1 MADNT
6 KSTGSF
12 STLVDW
18 QRCSVEEQRQLLTR
32 PAISASERITAVVSD
47 ILANVKSRGD
57 SALRDYSAQFDKV
70 QVNAIRVTEAE
81 IAAASARLG
90 DEVKQAMAIA
100 VRNIETFH
108 NAQKLPIVDIE
119 TQPGV
124 RCQQLTRPIATVGL
138 YIPGGSAPLPSTV
151 LMLGTPSRIA
161 GCGRVV
167 LCSPPPIADEI
178 LYAAQLCGIKEVFQ
192 LGGAQAIAAMA
203 FGTESVPKVD
213 KIFGPGNAYVT
224 EAKRQVSQQLDGAA
238 IDMPAGPSEVLVI
251 ADSGA
256 TPAFVASDLLSQA
269 EHGPDSQVILLTP
282 DVAMAKAVADAV
294 EEQLTQLSRAD
305 IARQALASSRV
316 IVARDLAQCIEISNQ
331 YGPEH
336 LIIQTRDAESLVDSI
351 TSAGSVFL
359 GDWSPESAGDY
370 ASGTN
375 HVLPTYGYTS
385 TYSSLGLADFQKR
398 MTVQQLTPQ
407 GLLQLAPT
415 IEILAQAE
423 QLTAHKNAV
432 TLRVAALKEQ
442 A

>member
-1 MADNT
+1 MSNRFD
-6 KSTGSF
+6 
-12 STLVDW
+12 TLIDW
-18 QRCSVEEQRQLLTR
+18 QACTQEEQRRLLTR
-32 PAISASERITAVVSD
+32 PAISASDRISTIVGE
-47 ILANVKSRGD
+47 ILAAVRKDGD
-57 SALRDYSAQFDKV
+57 TALRDYSARFDKV
-70 QVNAIRVTEAE
+70 QVDSLRVSAEAID
-81 IAAASARLG
+81 AAVARLG
-90 DEVKQAMAIA
+90 DDIKQAMATA

-108 NAQKLPIVDIE
+108 NAQKLPPISVE

-124 RCQQLTRPIATVGL
+124 RCQQVTRPIASVGL
-138 YIPGGSAPLPSTV
+138 YIPGGSAPLLSTV
-151 LMLGTPSRIA
+151 LMLATPARIA
-161 GCGRVV
+161 GCQRVI

-178 LYAAQLCGIKEVFQ
+178 LYAAKLCGVQEVFQ

-203 FGTESVPKVD
+203 FGTDSVPKVD

-224 EAKRQVSQQLDGAA
+224 EAKRQVSQLLDGAA

-256 TPAFVASDLLSQA
+256 TPDFVASDLLSQA

-282 DVAMAKAVADAV
+282 DAAMAQAVIDAVAR
-294 EEQLTQLSRAD
+294 QLATLSRAD

-316 IVARDLAQCIEISNQ
+316 IIARDLDQCIDISNQ

-336 LIIQTRDAESLVDSI
+336 LIIQTRNAETLVDRI

-375 HVLPTYGYTS
+375 HVLPTYGYTA

-398 MTVQQLTPQ
+398 MTVQQLSPQ
-407 GLLQLAPT
+407 GLLGLAPT
-415 IEILAQAE
+415 IEIMAQAE

-432 TLRVAALKEQ
+432 TLRVNALKEQ

>member
-1 MADNT
+1 MQPTNFNT
-6 KSTGSF
+6 
-12 STLVDW
+12 LIDW
-18 QRCSVEEQRQLLTR
+18 QQCSLEQQKALLTR
-32 PAISASERITAVVSD
+32 PAINASERITAAVNE
-47 ILANVKSRGD
+47 ILDRVKSEGD
-57 SALRDYSAQFDKV
+57 SALRDFSQRFDKV
-70 QVNAIRVTEAE
+70 QVADIRISAAD
-81 IAAASARLG
+81 IAAASARLK
-90 DEVKQAMAIA
+90 DDVKQAMAQA
-100 VRNIETFH
+100 VRNIEIFH
-108 NAQKLPIVDIE
+108 KAQKTPLVDIE

-124 RCQQLTRPIATVGL
+124 RCQQITRPIASVGL

-151 LMLGTPSRIA
+151 LMLGTPARIA
-161 GCGRVV
+161 GCKRVV

-178 LYAAQLCGIKEVFQ
+178 LYAAQLCGIEEVFQ

-203 FGTESVPKVD
+203 FGSESVPKVD

-224 EAKRQVSQQLDGAA
+224 EAKRQVSQRLDGAA

-282 DVAMAKAVADAV
+282 DAAIAQAVAV
-294 EEQLTQLSRAD
+294 EVEKQLAQLSRSS
-305 IARQALASSRV
+305 IARQALESSRL
-316 IVARDLAQCIEISNQ
+316 IVTKDLQQCIDISNQ

-336 LIIQTRDAESLVDSI
+336 LILQTREPEKMVALIDN
-351 TSAGSVFL
+351 AGSVFL

-385 TYSSLGLADFQKR
+385 TYSSLGLADFVKR

-407 GLLQLAPT
+407 GLLDLAPT
-415 IEILAQAE
+415 IETLAQAE

-432 TLRVAALKEQ
+432 TLRVTALNAIKKESK
-442 A
+442 

>member
-32 PAISASERITAVVSD
+32 PAISASDRITAVVSD

-57 SALRDYSAQFDKV
+57 NALRDYSAQFDKV

-282 DVAMAKAVADAV
+282 DAAMAKAVADAV

>member
-1 MADNT
+1 MQLT
-6 KSTGSF
+6 YWEKST
-12 STLVDW
+12 
-18 QRCSVEEQRQLLTR
+18 QQQQKALLSR
-32 PAISASERITAVVSD
+32 PAVNASDRISTAVKEIIEQVRCD
-47 ILANVKSRGD
+47 GD
-57 SALRDYSAQFDKV
+57 KALFALTAKFDKT
-70 QVNAIRVTEAE
+70 QLNDIRVSQQD
-81 IAAASARLG
+81 IDAASARLG
-90 DEVKQAMAIA
+90 DEIKQAMAIA
-100 VRNIETFH
+100 ARNIETFH
-108 NAQKLPIVDIE
+108 SAQAIAPVDIE

-124 RCQQLTRPIATVGL
+124 RCQQVTRPIRSVGL
-138 YIPGGSAPLPSTV
+138 YIPGGTAPLPSTV
-151 LMLGTPSRIA
+151 LMLGIPSRLA
-161 GCGRVV
+161 GCSQVV

-178 LYAAQLCGIKEVFQ
+178 LYAAKLCGIKNVFQ

-203 FGTESVPKVD
+203 FGTDSVTKVD

-224 EAKRQVSQQLDGAA
+224 EAKRQVSQSIDGAA

-256 TPAFVASDLLSQA
+256 TPAFIASDLLSQA

-282 DVAMAKAVADAV
+282 DENIAQAVSD
-294 EEQLTQLSRAD
+294 ELEKQLVTLSRSA
-305 IARQALASSRV
+305 IARQALVESRL
-316 IVARDLAQCIEISNQ
+316 IVTKDLDQCIEISNQ

-336 LIIQTRDAESLVDSI
+336 LIIQTRQPEQMVDRI

-375 HVLPTYGYTS
+375 HVLPTYGYTA
-385 TYSSLGLADFQKR
+385 TCSSLGLADFQKR

-407 GLLQLAPT
+407 GFLALAPT

-423 QLTAHKNAV
+423 QLTAHKQAV
-432 TLRVAALKEQ
+432 TLRVAALNNK

>member
-1 MADNT
+1 MSNRFNT
-6 KSTGSF
+6 
-12 STLVDW
+12 LIDW
-18 QRCSVEEQRQLLTR
+18 QACTEAEQRQLLTR
-32 PAISASERITAVVSD
+32 PAISASDRISAIVSE
-47 ILANVKSRGD
+47 ILAKVRDDGD
-57 SALRDYSAQFDKV
+57 AALRDYSARFDKV
-70 QVNAIRVTEAE
+70 QVDSLRVSAEAID
-81 IAAASARLG
+81 AAAARLG
-90 DEVKQAMAIA
+90 DDIKQAMATA

-108 NAQKLPIVDIE
+108 NAQKLPSISVE

-124 RCQQLTRPIATVGL
+124 RCQQVTRPIVSVGL
-138 YIPGGSAPLPSTV
+138 YIPGGSAPLLSTV
-151 LMLGTPSRIA
+151 LMLATPARIA
-161 GCGRVV
+161 GCRRVI

-178 LYAAQLCGIKEVFQ
+178 LYAAKLCGVQEVFQ

-203 FGTESVPKVD
+203 FGTDSVPKVD

-224 EAKRQVSQQLDGAA
+224 EAKRQVSQLLDGAA

-256 TPAFVASDLLSQA
+256 TPDFVASDLLSQA

-282 DVAMAKAVADAV
+282 DAAMAQAVIEAV
-294 EEQLTQLSRAD
+294 ERQLTTLSRAD

-316 IVARDLAQCIEISNQ
+316 IVARDLDQCIDISNQ

-336 LIIQTRDAESLVDSI
+336 LIIQTRDAEALVERI

-375 HVLPTYGYTS
+375 HVLPTYGYTA

-398 MTVQQLTPQ
+398 MTVQQLSPQ
-407 GLLQLAPT
+407 GLLGLAST
-415 IEILAQAE
+415 IEIMAQAE

-432 TLRVAALKEQ
+432 TLRVNALKEQ

>member
-1 MADNT
+1 MSNRFNT
-6 KSTGSF
+6 
-12 STLVDW
+12 LIDW
-18 QRCSVEEQRQLLTR
+18 QACTEAEQRQLLTR
-32 PAISASERITAVVSD
+32 PAISASDRISAIVSE
-47 ILANVKSRGD
+47 ILAKVRDDGD
-57 SALRDYSAQFDKV
+57 AALREYSARFDKV
-70 QVNAIRVTEAE
+70 QVDSLRVSAEAID
-81 IAAASARLG
+81 AAAARLG
-90 DEVKQAMAIA
+90 DDIKQAMATA

-108 NAQKLPIVDIE
+108 NAQKLPSISVE

-124 RCQQLTRPIATVGL
+124 RCQQVTRPIASVGL
-138 YIPGGSAPLPSTV
+138 YIPGGSAPLLSTV
-151 LMLGTPSRIA
+151 LMLATPARIA
-161 GCGRVV
+161 GCRRVI

-178 LYAAQLCGIKEVFQ
+178 LYAAKLCGVQEVFQ

-203 FGTESVPKVD
+203 FGTDSVPKVD

-224 EAKRQVSQQLDGAA
+224 EAKRQVSQLLDGAA

-256 TPAFVASDLLSQA
+256 TPDFVASDLLSQA

-282 DVAMAKAVADAV
+282 DAAMAQAVIEAV
-294 EEQLTQLSRAD
+294 ERQLTTLSRAD

-316 IVARDLAQCIEISNQ
+316 IVARDLDQCIDISNQ

-336 LIIQTRDAESLVDSI
+336 LIIQTRDAEALVERI

-375 HVLPTYGYTS
+375 HVLPTYGYTA

-398 MTVQQLTPQ
+398 MTVQQLSPQ
-407 GLLQLAPT
+407 GLLGLAST
-415 IEILAQAE
+415 IEIMAQAE

-432 TLRVAALKEQ
+432 TLRVNALKEQ

>member
-1 MADNT
+1 MADNI

-18 QRCSVEEQRQLLTR
+18 QHCSVEEQRQLLTR
-32 PAISASERITAVVSD
+32 PAISASDRITTIVSD

-282 DVAMAKAVADAV
+282 DAAMAKAVADAV